1 MENQIS
7 PYTIEPRRSDYP
19 LLSQNLTDP
28 RISQTMGQR
37 SSNWNTG
44 TFLNQNPQL
53 SISQIDP
60 QQFYPSPKPQMVRS
74 NGWEPA
80 LTSNNNN
87 KTNLSPDSNSRF
99 SFSKLCA
106 KLTSTKML
114 FFMVGFILC
123 AVPLAVMTTLW
134 LNARSSSTATTT
146 VASVTVSNTS
156 VSLPIQCYS
165 YSTLSDIYRNY
176 IYSYSCCPSSYDT
189 ISYMSAGWFRITGSA
204 GTQLL
209 ANPISTTSTCGSSYP
224 GYFNGTLPTT
234 AGSMTTGNVC
244 FYTGVSC
251 GYSLSPISVI
261 NCNGYYVFYL
271 IPTSSTS
278 YRYCTSN

>member
-1 MENQIS
+1 MS
-7 PYTIEPRRSDYP
+7 
-19 LLSQNLTDP
+19 
-28 RISQTMGQR
+28 QR

-60 QQFYPSPKPQMVRS
+60 QQLYPAPKPQMVRS
-74 NGWEPA
+74 NGWEPT

-87 KTNLSPDSNSRF
+87 KTNPSPDSNSRF

-146 VASVTVSNTS
+146 VASVTGNSIILASVHDKITDLTISLNLLRSLFYIFLVSNTS
-156 VSLPIQCYS
+156 VSLPIQCYA
-165 YSTLSDIYRNY
+165 YSTLSDYSRNY
-176 IYSYSCCPSSYDT
+176 QNGYSCCYTPYDI
-189 ISYMSAGWFRITGSA
+189 ISYMSAGWFRITSSA
-204 GTQLL
+204 GTQLVTT
-209 ANPISTTSTCGSSYP
+209 AISTIGACGSSYP

-278 YRYCTSN
+278 YRYCTTN